1 MALKAVKGFNKDMTC
16 RGYQYTEGKTHEFPR
31 AKCCEEGGHAC
42 EHPLDCFSY
51 YSPNESVYHEVELDG
66 DIDKEGSSDSKVA
79 ATKLTVGA
87 RLSIA
92 GLVQAAIDFTMSK
105 VKKEADSDEEHGF
118 ASATGDYGASSAT
131 GDYGASS
138 ATGYKGASSATGDY
152 GASSATGN
160 CGASSATGYKGASSA
175 CNSTAVAVAWGYEAK
190 AKGVKGAHLVLSD
203 WRYTGPRYW
212 DGDPKYP
219 HNQDY
224 WELAGA
230 KLVIVD
236 GETIKEDTYYR
247 CVEGE
252 VVEAD

>member
-51 YSPNESVYHEVELDG
+51 YFPNESVYHEVELDG

-118 ASATGDYGASSAT
+118 A
-131 GDYGASS
+131 
-138 ATGYKGASSATGDY
+138 
-152 GASSATGN
+152 SATGN

>member
-131 GDYGASS
+131 G
-138 ATGYKGASSATGDY
+138 
-152 GASSATGN
+152 N
-160 CGASSATGYKGASSA
+160 
-175 CNSTAVAVAWGYEAK
+175 
-190 AKGVKGAHLVLSD
+190 
-203 WRYTGPRYW
+203 
-212 DGDPKYP
+212 
-219 HNQDY
+219 
-224 WELAGA
+224 
-230 KLVIVD
+230 
-236 GETIKEDTYYR
+236 
-247 CVEGE
+247 
-252 VVEAD
+252 

>member
-1 MALKAVKGFNKDMTC
+1 MLKAVKGFNKDMTC
-16 RGYQYTEGKTHEFPR
+16 RGFQYEEGKTHEFPR

-66 DIDKEGSSDSKVA
+66 DIDKEGSNDSKVA

-105 VKKEADSDEEHGF
+105 VKKEAGSDERHGF
-118 ASATGDYGASSAT
+118 A
-131 GDYGASS
+131 
-138 ATGYKGASSATGDY
+138 
-152 GASSATGN
+152 
-160 CGASSATGYKGASSA
+160 SATGYKGASSA
-175 CNSTAVAVAWGYEAK
+175 CNSTAVAVAWGHEAK

-203 WRYTGPRYW
+203 WKYIGECYY
-212 DGDPKYP
+212 DGDYKTPYDK
-219 HNQDY
+219 DC
-224 WELAGA
+224 WELVGA
-230 KLVIVD
+230 RMVIVD

-247 CVEGE
+247 CINGE

>member
-1 MALKAVKGFNKDMTC
+1 MLKAVKGFNKDMTC

-87 RLSIA
+87 RLTIA

-105 VKKEADSDEEHGF
+105 VKKEAGSDEKHGF
-118 ASATGDYGASSAT
+118 A
-131 GDYGASS
+131 
-138 ATGYKGASSATGDY
+138 
-152 GASSATGN
+152 SATGN

-175 CNSTAVAVAWGYEAK
+175 CNSTAVAVAWGHEAK

-203 WRYTGPRYW
+203 WRYTGERYS
-212 DGDPKYP
+212 DGDPMYP
-219 HNQDY
+219 YDKDY

-236 GETIKEDTYYR
+236 GETIKEDTYYH

-252 VVEAD
+252 VVEAE